1 MVAGTWRIA
10 PVDNMAVRAL
20 AGRLGV
26 TPTAA
31 AVLARRG
38 YDDPEAA
45 AAFLA
50 GEQPGHDPALLGD
63 MQAAVERLRA
73 AVAAGTRICV
83 HGDYDVDGICATAL
97 AVLTLRELGADVGW
111 HLPSRFEE
119 GYGVSRDTIARLAE
133 DGVGLVLTVDCGITA
148 ADEVAEARALGL
160 EVVVTDHHRPGERL
174 PDCPVVS
181 TRPSGYPFPELCGA
195 GVVHKLAQALLGA
208 DHPAVRRHLDLV
220 ALATIA
226 DVVPLVD
233 ENRSL
238 AAAGL
243 RTLARTQKV
252 GLRALMRVA
261 GVDPAI
267 VDATAV
273 GFRLAPRINA
283 AGRLCRP
290 DVALELILTDDA
302 DTARGLAQ
310 ELEELNRERQAV
322 EDRILRQA
330 TALVD
335 AWPEDRRRR
344 RGYVLWGEDW
354 HEGVIGI
361 VASRLVER
369 FHRPVVLI
377 AGAAEGAGEGAE
389 WKGSGRS
396 IARFDLHGALAAC
409 AGHLERFG
417 GHRAAA
423 GLSIAPANVEAF
435 AAAFADH
442 ADASLAEDDL
452 RAVTVVDAVVP
463 ASALTLDLAQ
473 ESLRNTRS
481 RVEIGTLAPIDV
493 VQAEVQAATAA
504 QQLTIAESTWRTA
517 DLNLKR
523 LIVAGTED
531 ELWRS
536 RLQPVDQPTVTAQ
549 PIDTDAAVSRALRDR
564 IDLQQDRKTLQG
576 NDISMRLLDNQT
588 KPQLDLQATYG
599 MSAVGG
605 PQFTTVDGQDVTI
618 PGGYGQ
624 ALRQIAGFDYPA
636 WVLQAVVNYPV
647 GTSAAKARLASARI
661 QYEQTQ
667 AQVRARELQVAT
679 EVTNA
684 ALDVESALKRLDAAR
699 LTREL
704 AEKQLEAEA
713 SKFEVGMSTNYQI
726 VQFQRD
732 LSNARNTELR
742 AVLDYQRALV
752 EFERVQSVGGTN
764 SGITV
769 IR

>member
-1 MVAGTWRIA
+1 MTKHVWAA
-10 PVDNMAVRAL
+10 AL
-20 AGRLGV
+20 ALTLSG
-26 TPTAA
+26 A
-31 AVLARRG
+31 
-38 YDDPEAA
+38 
-45 AAFLA
+45 
-50 GEQPGHDPALLGD
+50 PALAQD
-63 MQAAVERLRA
+63 ATPAAPQNPQTPPARPGEASMVDLVKQVTV
-73 AVAAGTRICV
+73 VAPPPGS
-83 HGDYDVDGICATAL
+83 GPL
-97 AVLTLRELGADVGW
+97 APITL
-111 HLPSRFEE
+111 
-119 GYGVSRDTIARLAE
+119 E
-133 DGVGLVLTVDCGITA
+133 DAI
-148 ADEVAEARALGL
+148 ARALERNIDIAVVRL
-160 EVVVTDHHRPGERL
+160 EPRISDWELTAQRASFLPTVTGTFGPEGATRAATRDIDGGAVVTSDTLR
-174 PDCPVVS
+174 
-181 TRPSGYPFPELCGA
+181 YNA
-195 GVVHKLAQALLGA
+195 GVVQQLPWGGGDYSVNFTNSRVESSDARALRNPTFNSQLQFRLTQPLLRDFSTDA
-208 DHPAVRRHLDLV
+208 IRTQIRILQINRDVTDLQV
-220 ALATIA
+220 KATIENTLA
-226 DVVPLVD
+226 NVRNAYWELVYAIRAIDVAQ
-233 ENRSL
+233 RSL
-238 AAAGL
+238 AL
-243 RTLARTQKV
+243 SQK
-252 GLRALMRVA
+252 L
-261 GVDPAI
+261 
-267 VDATAV
+267 
-273 GFRLAPRINA
+273 
-283 AGRLCRP
+283 
-290 DVALELILTDDA
+290 
-302 DTARGLAQ
+302 
-310 ELEELNRERQAV
+310 V
-322 EDRILRQA
+322 EDNRI
-330 TALVD
+330 
-335 AWPEDRRRR
+335 
-344 RGYVLWGEDW
+344 
-354 HEGVIGI
+354 
-361 VASRLVER
+361 
-369 FHRPVVLI
+369 
-377 AGAAEGAGEGAE
+377 
-389 WKGSGRS
+389 
-396 IARFDLHGALAAC
+396 
-409 AGHLERFG
+409 
-417 GHRAAA
+417 
-423 GLSIAPANVEAF
+423 
-435 AAAFADH
+435 
-442 ADASLAEDDL
+442 
-452 RAVTVVDAVVP
+452 
-463 ASALTLDLAQ
+463 
-473 ESLRNTRS
+473 

-618 PGGYGQ
+618 PGGYSQ

-704 AEKQLEAEA
+704 AERQLEAEA

-732 LSNARNTELR
+732 LANARNTELR